1 MTPIGSLRMVAAV
14 LRRPSLWAT
23 AARQARRTTAPGW
36 WRRSPFLPVPSGDYL
51 RFRMQTQYGD
61 TDRAPDT
68 RDVVNYLVWCR
79 EWDRST
85 VGAG

>member
-1 MTPIGSLRMVAAV
+1 ML
-14 LRRPSLWAT
+14 
-23 AARQARRTTAPGW
+23 
-36 WRRSPFLPVPSGDYL
+36 
-51 RFRMQTQYGD
+51 TQYGD